1 MRKRKKTIEP
11 SLEER
16 VERDP
21 TLRLLRERIL
31 YHEAKLKEERIAR
44 GEDTSNDRS
53 FLSLSRKEQHEVALQ
68 KLRERSARGRDA
80 ASAGQ

>member
-1 MRKRKKTIEP
+1 MKRKKRIEP

-16 VERDP
+16 IERDP

-31 YHEAKLKEERIAR
+31 YHEERLREERAAR

-53 FLSLSRKEQHEVALQ
+53 FLSFSREEQHEVALQ
-68 KLRERSARGRDA
+68 KLRECIARRQDT